1 MLGIVVFFK
10 MGSDVTWENGSDGL
24 RKLWVF
30 WLSFLGVGSRAVFW
44 VVFVDFN
51 RYVIFLVLYI
61 LALYLALFYTVT
73 D

>member
-1 MLGIVVFFK
+1 